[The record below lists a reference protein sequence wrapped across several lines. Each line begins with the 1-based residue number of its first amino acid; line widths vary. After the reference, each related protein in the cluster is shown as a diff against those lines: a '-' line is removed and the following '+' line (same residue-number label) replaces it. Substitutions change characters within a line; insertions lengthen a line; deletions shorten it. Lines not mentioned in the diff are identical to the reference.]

1 MPRNSVNDPITDQ
14 EITFAHLLL
23 SGTMNDRQAAEAA
36 GLNPTTAAYT
46 KSKPRVREYMEQ
58 HRAAVSEKL
67 INQEAEGLRKLNI
80 ERDQIQARI
89 LDRLWELA
97 SLPPEATKG
106 NMTGQVK
113 AIGMIAAIEGL
124 LPNRIPNRIND
135 RRLSQGPGQLAA
147 PATQPQIYVS
157 EWMRK
162 HKEESTEPVES
173 VTAVE
178 AQSSAPP
185 EPEAPSKPANDA
197 PSVNEDHGPT
207 TQDDPFKGV
216 SWAPNAIG
224 PNLDA
229 YSQPTRSLIGPLAP
243 WKKRF
248 GRGR

>member
-1 MPRNSVNDPITDQ
+1 MPKNSVSDLITDQ
-14 EITFAHLLL
+14 EIAFVHFQL
-23 SGTMNDRQAAEAA
+23 SGTMTDREAAEAA

-58 HRAAVSEKL
+58 LRAAVREKL
-67 INQEAEGLRKLNI
+67 VEQEVEGQRKLNMD
-80 ERDQIQARI
+80 RDQIRGRI

-106 NMTGQVK
+106 SITGQVK
-113 AIGMIAAIEGL
+113 AVAMIAAIEGQ
-124 LPNRIPNRIND
+124 LPD
-135 RRLSQGPGQLAA
+135 RRHSPALGQFAS
-147 PATQPQIYVS
+147 PAVKPNIYVS
-157 EWMRK
+157 EWLRK
-162 HKEESTEPVES
+162 RQEEAAEPQES

-178 AQSSAPP
+178 AEPATPQAPETPP
-185 EPEAPSKPANDA
+185 EPANDA
-197 PSVNEDHGPT
+197 PSINEDHSPT

-229 YSQPTRSLIGPLAP
+229 YTTATSPLRRPLAP
-243 WKKRF
+243 WKARF